1 VSTTIVGVFNS
12 RQQAEDA
19 LYSLRNQLEAQNV
32 AIIVR
37 DDETASKQ
45 MSTGMT
51 GGLSTNLMGQLT
63 QNAMELGGTAGQLA
77 GRVAALAA
85 TAAFTLPAA
94 MMGPMFQGMMGS
106 STIPTMANQMMSGMS
121 PMNNTMSNTMSNSMN
136 NNLRP
141 EASAMAGTFQ
151 SATPQGISM
160 VGGSGTMGQGETVV
174 LTIYADENLNQAV
187 DILRNHGAQEVN
199 TYSGC

>member
-1 VSTTIVGVFNS
+1 MSTTIVGVFNS

-45 MSTGMT
+45 MSTGMA
-51 GGLSTNLMGQLT
+51 GGLSTNIMGQLT

-94 MMGPMFQGMMGS
+94 MMGPMLQGMMGS

-121 PMNNTMSNTMSNSMN
+121 PMNNTMSNTMNT
-136 NNLRP
+136 NLRP

>member
-45 MSTGMT
+45 MSTGMA

-121 PMNNTMSNTMSNSMN
+121 PMNNTMSNTMNT
-136 NNLRP
+136 NLRP
-141 EASAMAGTFQ
+141 ETSAMAGTFQ

-174 LTIYADENLNQAV
+174 LTIYAEENLNQAV

>member
-1 VSTTIVGVFNS
+1 MSTTIVGVFNS

-19 LYSLRNQLEAQNV
+19 LYTLRNQLEAQNV

-45 MSTGMT
+45 MSTGMA
-51 GGLSTNLMGQLT
+51 GGLSTNIMGELT

-94 MMGPMFQGMMGS
+94 MMGPMLQGMMGPM
-106 STIPTMANQMMSGMS
+106 TIPTMANQMLSGMS
-121 PMNNTMSNTMSNSMN
+121 PMNNTTSNTMNNMN
-136 NNLRP
+136 NNFRP
-141 EASAMAGTFQ
+141 ESSAMSGTFQ
-151 SATPQGISM
+151 SATPQGTSM
-160 VGGSGTMGQGETVV
+160 FSGSGAIGQSETVV
-174 LTIYADENLNQAV
+174 ITIYADENLNQAV

-199 TYSGC
+199 TYSA